1 MKLFNDLTRTGNLL
15 YDISILTNLFKIHI
29 GELKFFLYERTAV
42 VNAHKN
48 YYLKLLPLRYDHFDK
63 YFPIK

>member
-1 MKLFNDLTRTGNLL
+1 MTLFNDLTCTANLL

-29 GELKFFLYERTAV
+29 GELKFFLYKRTPV

-48 YYLKLLPLRYDHFDK
+48 YYLKLLPLRYDLFDK
-63 YFPIK
+63 YFSIK